1 MATTRGKAE
10 ETALVAYK
18 AFEPDLSCRG
28 FQFEVGKGYA
38 IEADPKI
45 CERGFHACEH
55 PFDVFDYYPLGS
67 RVARV
72 TLSGKLDRQQGDSKV
87 CGASITIDA
96 ELTIPE
102 FVKDAVAWIVKAAK
116 GNVATGDRGHAAAT
130 GDRGHAAATG
140 YSGHAAATG
149 YRGHAAATGY
159 SGHAAA
165 TGDRGHAAA
174 TGDRGHAAATGDRGH
189 AAATGY
195 SGHAAATGDSGHAAA
210 TGYSGHAA
218 ATGDS
223 GHAAATGYRGHAA
236 ATGDSGHAAAT
247 GEYGIAASL
256 GPDGCATAGTTGY
269 IVLAHWNTTAW
280 PYTLTRVERFK
291 VGKSGVEAGKTYR
304 LSKDGKPVE
313 VSA

>member
-149 YRGHAAATGY
+149 YRGHAAATG
-159 SGHAAA
+159 
-165 TGDRGHAAA
+165 DRGHAAA
-174 TGDRGHAAATGDRGH
+174 TGDRGHAAATGD
-189 AAATGY
+189 
-195 SGHAAATGDSGHAAA
+195 
-210 TGYSGHAA
+210 
-218 ATGDS
+218 S
-223 GHAAATGYRGHAA
+223 GHAAATGYR
-236 ATGDSGHAAAT
+236 
-247 GEYGIAASL
+247 GIAASL

>member
-140 YSGHAAATG
+140 D
-149 YRGHAAATGY
+149 

-165 TGDRGHAAA
+165 TGD
-174 TGDRGHAAATGDRGH
+174 
-189 AAATGY
+189 
-195 SGHAAATGDSGHAAA
+195 
-210 TGYSGHAA
+210 
-218 ATGDS
+218 
-223 GHAAATGYRGHAA
+223 RGHAA

>member
-149 YRGHAAATGY
+149 YRGHAAATG
-159 SGHAAA
+159 
-165 TGDRGHAAA
+165 
-174 TGDRGHAAATGDRGH
+174 
-189 AAATGY
+189 
-195 SGHAAATGDSGHAAA
+195 
-210 TGYSGHAA
+210 
-218 ATGDS
+218 
-223 GHAAATGYRGHAA
+223 
-236 ATGDSGHAAAT
+236 DSGHAAAT

>member
-149 YRGHAAATGY
+149 
-159 SGHAAA
+159 
-165 TGDRGHAAA
+165 
-174 TGDRGHAAATGDRGH
+174 
-189 AAATGY
+189 
-195 SGHAAATGDSGHAAA
+195 
-210 TGYSGHAA
+210 
-218 ATGDS
+218 
-223 GHAAATGYRGHAA
+223 
-236 ATGDSGHAAAT
+236 DSGHAAAT